1 MLRENVGREEPI
13 YLFRFRLGS
22 AVLPEVLQE
31 YRHVRDIPLYTLR
44 SHRETEESAGMLLDT
59 ADYLTFSSASGV
71 ELYFQA
77 HGSLPQGTTCVCI
90 GEVTARALRKRS
102 DKPFLTAGEISARGV
117 VQAIIDHHCRE

>member
-1 MLRENVGREEPI
+1 
-13 YLFRFRLGS
+13 
-22 AVLPEVLQE
+22 
-31 YRHVRDIPLYTLR
+31 
-44 SHRETEESAGMLLDT
+44 MLLDT

-77 HGSLPQGTTCVCI
+77 HGSLPQGTTCGCI

-117 VQAIIDHHCRE
+117 VQAIIDHHCGE